1 MCRLWSGCC
10 SVGEGDNRSLS
21 AEDKTVKVIG
31 SEGRNRLEE
40 IDTIDY

>member
-1 MCRLWSGCC
+1 VVAVLDRNE
-10 SVGEGDNRSLS
+10 VGSL
-21 AEDKTVKVIG
+21 AEVKVIG